1 MYSGHAHSQHKVGGG
16 AAVLNVPPTL
26 SMSHTQMPPGIASMG
41 QRTPNLSFRPAH
53 GASSQVATVQQPIP
67 HSHACHASTNCNI
80 KISVASAGLSVG
92 CPDEFRTPKVT
103 LLDDLSDDVN
113 SSTDD
118 CGDCCLVDD
127 SDTYEGT
134 TINNGP
140 SGQENGTEAIGLDDG
155 LLDND
160 GEDEEDG
167 EGSGVG
173 GDSGD
178 SLGGIY
184 IGPRHWLPDISW
196 DFHNWNGLTNFWQY
210 CLKKL

>member
-1 MYSGHAHSQHKVGGG
+1 M
-16 AAVLNVPPTL
+16 
-26 SMSHTQMPPGIASMG
+26 
-41 QRTPNLSFRPAH
+41 
-53 GASSQVATVQQPIP
+53 
-67 HSHACHASTNCNI
+67 
-80 KISVASAGLSVG
+80 
-92 CPDEFRTPKVT
+92 T

-184 IGPRHWLPDISW
+184 IGPRH
-196 DFHNWNGLTNFWQY
+196 
-210 CLKKL
+210 